1 MRNLSFLLYAIT
13 RSLAN
18 PLSPSLI
25 SLVLPLSLSDV
36 FLRKW
41 MWMCV
46 NVCNW
51 PALDWSA
58 VVLANQA
65 VCMCALTRPWGLTAL
80 QWRQA
85 AGLQGRGNRD
95 QRLSWCI
102 LTPMAYTNS
111 SQILV
116 HVYGINTKNWSQRSM
131 GFKWWYPVHRN
142 IINQEECSLVLS
154 ECKPERASLVLM
166 AGLSAPAVLNSWL
179 FPNETRLLK
188 TLSSKC

>member
-111 SQILV
+111 SQAL
-116 HVYGINTKNWSQRSM
+116 VYGVNTKDWSQRSM
-131 GFKWWYPVHRN
+131 GFKWWYPVYAAPFWGN
-142 IINQEECSLVLS
+142 VNQKQPLVLN
-154 ECKPERASLVLM
+154 
-166 AGLSAPAVLNSWL
+166 AGLYGYSPVKLGWQN
-179 FPNETRLLK
+179 
-188 TLSSKC
+188 TLI